1 MGKKSRDGD
10 SLELR
15 LGGERGAFRSPKIGP
30 WPFYS
35 QLLLPP
41 SRLILPR
48 PTCWASFVPGAEP
61 RGREGSYFTS
71 EQNKTSKMEK
81 EFISHSSPCFVRSP
95 SRVGRHIALQDLR
108 RFLAGS
114 PGTVE
119 IFSTLGIAI
128 TPFHHRIAHLINRS
142 ATDHVPHVGTGES
155 PNFFA
160 QTPSYA
166 SWILATS
173 RSPQFVYE
181 IHVKA

>member
-1 MGKKSRDGD
+1 MKRPLLGFRGTGMLRLTIALPSLSTASTRTWTTYITSIAQTPGRSRAQNNKHPELRNSSERRVLVALENPPQARSQVRIMGKKSRDGD
-10 SLELR
+10 SPELR

-81 EFISHSSPCFVRSP
+81 EFISHSFACFVRSP
-95 SRVGRHIALQDLR
+95 SRVGRHIA
-108 RFLAGS
+108 
-114 PGTVE
+114 
-119 IFSTLGIAI
+119 
-128 TPFHHRIAHLINRS
+128 N
-142 ATDHVPHVGTGES
+142 
-155 PNFFA
+155 
-160 QTPSYA
+160 
-166 SWILATS
+166 
-173 RSPQFVYE
+173 
-181 IHVKA
+181 